1 MKPYEKFAS
10 VYDRMGADLHSVK
23 MTEYTFRLIRKFDI
37 EVAGLLDLCCGTGAA
52 LRIFHERGYD
62 VSGLDGSA
70 AMLDRAKKKLKG
82 AKVPLVRQTLPRFF
96 IPETNRS
103 KKAKQFDLVTCY
115 FDSLNYLKNKT
126 DLKAA
131 FRSVH
136 RHLRKGGWFIF
147 DMNTP
152 EALKTLWGAQCY
164 AGSENNLAWIFQNDY
179 RPEKPSAVC
188 HVTLFVKEKNRWQRW
203 EESHIEYGYENPVI
217 KKLLRE
223 SGFIVKGFYSCFTT
237 EKPGKR
243 TTRIAAVARK
253 K

>member
-1 MKPYEKFAS
+1 MKPYEKFAR

-37 EVAGLLDLCCGTGAA
+37 EVSDLLDLCCGTGAA
-52 LRIFHERGYD
+52 LQIFHERDYR
-62 VSGLDGSA
+62 VCGLDGSA
-70 AMLDRAKKKLKG
+70 AMLTRAKKKLEG

-96 IPETNRS
+96 IPEKNRS
-103 KKAKQFDLVTCY
+103 KKPRLFDLVTCY
-115 FDSLNYLKNKT
+115 FDSLNYLKNKA

-131 FRSVH
+131 FQSVS

-152 EALKTLWGAQCY
+152 EALKTLWGSQCY
-164 AGSENNLAWIFQNDY
+164 AGSDRNLAWIFQNDY
-179 RPEKPSAVC
+179 RPEKPSAAC
-188 HVTLFVKEKNRWQRW
+188 HVTLFVKENGRWQRW
-203 EESHIEYGYENPVI
+203 EESHIEYGYENNEI

-223 SGFIVKGFYSCFTT
+223 SGFTVKGFYSCFTF